1 MENNRKITGN
11 VSNKDGQ
18 PTDLKKNKTNNQTK
32 NMQHMR
38 NSAIIRFTT
47 AWLHVYYVT
56 IVNWLRP
63 I

>member
-1 MENNRKITGN
+1 MENSRKITGN
-11 VSNKDGQ
+11 VSNKKRSTNG
-18 PTDLKKNKTNNQTK
+18 PKKNNNQTK

-47 AWLHVYYVT
+47 ARLHVYYVT
-56 IVNWLRP
+56 IVNWLRH

>member
-1 MENNRKITGN
+1 MEIAEKLQETCRTRN
-11 VSNKDGQ
+11 GQ
-18 PTDLKKNKTNNQTK
+18 PTDLKKTTNNQTK

-47 AWLHVYYVT
+47 ARLHVYYVT
-56 IVNWLRP
+56 IVNWLRH